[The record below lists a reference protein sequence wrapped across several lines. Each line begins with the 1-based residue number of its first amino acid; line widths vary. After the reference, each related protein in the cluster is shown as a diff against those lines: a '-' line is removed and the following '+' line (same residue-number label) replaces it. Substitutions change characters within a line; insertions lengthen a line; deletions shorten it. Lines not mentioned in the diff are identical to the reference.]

1 MKSIPLKVLAFAM
14 VLMFGAI
21 LLSPGAR
28 AKDRLLDEVVEFTGE
43 LLFLETKVPGLVIG
57 AVRNGEPS
65 VAGFGQVSPETRW
78 KDTASDWFDHQSVH
92 GRCVGK
98 PRR

>member
-28 AKDRLLDEVVEFTGE
+28 AKDRLLDEVVEFTGK
-43 LLFLETKVPGLVIG
+43 LLFLASADE
-57 AVRNGEPS
+57 
-65 VAGFGQVSPETRW
+65 AGPLRLRQE
-78 KDTASDWFDHQSVH
+78 
-92 GRCVGK
+92 
-98 PRR
+98 RRP